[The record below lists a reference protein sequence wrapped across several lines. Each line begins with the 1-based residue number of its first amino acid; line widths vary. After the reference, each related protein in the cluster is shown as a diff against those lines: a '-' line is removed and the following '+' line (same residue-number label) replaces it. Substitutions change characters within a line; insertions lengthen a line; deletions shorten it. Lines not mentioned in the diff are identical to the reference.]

1 MKLASTTVEPI
12 VECGLQRIA
21 HATDLTRVS
30 ERAFAWA
37 ATLARANRAELLLL
51 HVVPPPTPIFEVE
64 SPLKTTAELAMS
76 VLLTKL
82 KLTGVNARGF
92 MLSGTK
98 SIDHQILQAA
108 RLEDIDLIV
117 VGTESR
123 KGISRLLVGSVASRV
138 IARAHCPILVV
149 PAISASA
156 GSSSPPTPY
165 LHPR

>member
-1 MKLASTTVEPI
+1 
-12 VECGLQRIA
+12 
-21 HATDLTRVS
+21 
-30 ERAFAWA
+30 
-37 ATLARANRAELLLL
+37 
-51 HVVPPPTPIFEVE
+51 
-64 SPLKTTAELAMS
+64 MS

-82 KLTGVNARGF
+82 KLIGVNARGF
-92 MLSGTK
+92 VLSGTK

-117 VGTESR
+117 VGTEGR
-123 KGISRLLVGSVASRV
+123 KGISRLLAGSVASRV

-156 GSSSPPTPY
+156 GSSSRPTPY